1 MKDKNLLGE
10 KKAVA
15 HICLV
20 VNDIEKTS
28 QDYADFFGIEKPSW
42 FWAGG
47 GAESTNYRGEESGA
61 KAKLAFLKIDTLTIE
76 LIEPDSGPSVWREF
90 LDKYG
95 EGFHHVGINI
105 DGNGSGMEKTLSL
118 MGENNMPVLQRGGKE
133 ETGWY
138 SYVDTR
144 EDLKIMIELLEGYK

>member
-1 MKDKNLLGE
+1 MKDLLGK
-10 KKAVA
+10 KKAIA

-28 QDYADFFGIEKPSW
+28 QDYADFFGIESPSW

-47 GAESTNYRGEESGA
+47 KNKEGTVYRGESTDA
-61 KAKLAFLKIDTLTIE
+61 KAKLAFLTVDTLTIE
-76 LIEPDSGPSVWREF
+76 LIEPDDGPSVWREF

-95 EGFHHVGINI
+95 EGFHHIGFNIN
-105 DGNGSGMEKTLSL
+105 GMEKTLSL
-118 MGENNMPVLQRGGKE
+118 MGENNMATLQRGGKE
-133 ETGWY
+133 ESGWY

-144 EDLKIMIELLEGYK
+144 NTLKMMIELLEGY

>member
-1 MKDKNLLGE
+1 MNNLLGE
-10 KKAVA
+10 KKTVA

-47 GAESTNYRGEESGA
+47 GNSEGTIYRGEPTDA
-61 KAKLAFLKIDTLTIE
+61 KAKLAFLKIDTITIE
-76 LIEPDSGPSVWREF
+76 LIEPDAGPSVWREF

-95 EGFHHVGINI
+95 ESFHHIGFNIN
-105 DGNGSGMEKTLSL
+105 GMEKTLSL

-133 ETGWY
+133 GSGWY

-144 EDLKIMIELLEGYK
+144 DTLKMMVELLEGY

>member
-1 MKDKNLLGE
+1 MKDLLGE

-28 QDYADFFGIEKPSW
+28 QDYADFFDVEKPSW

-47 GAESTNYRGEESGA
+47 TDKEGTIYRGESTDA
-61 KAKLAFLKIDTLTIE
+61 RAKLAFLTIDTLTIE
-76 LIEPDSGPSVWREF
+76 LIEPDESPSVWREF

-95 EGFHHVGINI
+95 EGFHHIGFNIN
-105 DGNGSGMEKTLSL
+105 GMEKTLSL
-118 MGENNMPVLQRGGKE
+118 MGANNMPTLQRGGKE
-133 ETGWY
+133 ASGWY
-138 SYVDTR
+138 SYVDTG
-144 EDLKIMIELLEGYK
+144 DTLKIMIELLEGY

>member
-1 MKDKNLLGE
+1 MKDSKDLLGD
-10 KKAVA
+10 KKTVA

-28 QDYADFFGIEKPSW
+28 QDYADFFGIEKPAW

-47 GAESTNYRGEESGA
+47 EKESMAYRGEASGA

-95 EGFHHVGINI
+95 EGFHHIGFGIN
-105 DGNGSGMEKTLSL
+105 GMEKTLAL
-118 MGENNMPVLQRGGKE
+118 MGENNMPTLQRGGKE
-133 ETGWY
+133 ESGWY

-144 EDLKIMIELLEGYK
+144 DTLKIMIELLEGY

>member
-1 MKDKNLLGE
+1 MKDLLGD

-20 VNDIEKTS
+20 VHDIEKTS

-42 FWAGG
+42 FWTGG
-47 GAESTNYRGEESGA
+47 SAEGMVYRGEASEA
-61 KAKLAFLKIDTLTIE
+61 KAKLAFLRLDGVTVE

-95 EGFHHVGINI
+95 EGFHHIGFNIN
-105 DGNGSGMEKTLSL
+105 GMEKRLELT
-118 MGENNMPVLQRGGKE
+118 GGNNMPTLQRGGKE
-133 ETGWY
+133 QAGWY

-144 EDLKIMIELLEGYK
+144 DSLKLMIELLEGY

>member
-1 MKDKNLLGE
+1 MKDLLGD

-20 VNDIEKTS
+20 VHDIEKTS
-28 QDYADFFGIEKPSW
+28 QDYADFFGIEKPAW

-47 GAESTNYRGEESGA
+47 AAEGMVYRGDASEA
-61 KAKLAFLKIDTLTIE
+61 KAKLAFLRLDGVTVE

-95 EGFHHVGINI
+95 EGFHHIGFNIN
-105 DGNGSGMEKTLSL
+105 GMEKRLEL
-118 MGENNMPVLQRGGKE
+118 MGGNNMPTLQRGGKE
-133 ETGWY
+133 QTGWY

-144 EDLKIMIELLEGYK
+144 DSLKLVIELLEGY

>member
-1 MKDKNLLGE
+1 MKNLDLFAS

-28 QDYADFFGIEKPSW
+28 QDYADFFGINKPSW

-47 GAESTNYRGEESGA
+47 GNKEGTVYRGNQTDA
-61 KAKLAFLKIDTLTIE
+61 KAKLAFMKIDTITIE
-76 LIEPDSGPSVWREF
+76 LIEPDEGPSVWREF

-95 EGFHHVGINI
+95 EGFHHIGFNIN
-105 DGNGSGMEKTLSL
+105 GMEKTLNL
-118 MGENNMPVLQRGGKE
+118 MGENDMPVLQRGGKE
-133 ETGWY
+133 ESGWY

-144 EDLKIMIELLEGYK
+144 GSLKMMVELLEGY

>member
-1 MKDKNLLGE
+1 MKDILGN

-20 VNDIEKTS
+20 VNDIEQTS

-47 GAESTNYRGEESGA
+47 GAENTNYRGESSGA

-76 LIEPDSGPSVWREF
+76 LIEPDDGPSVWREF

-95 EGFHHVGINI
+95 EGFHHIGFNIN
-105 DGNGSGMEKTLSL
+105 GMEKTLSL
-118 MGENNMPVLQRGGKE
+118 MGENNMPTLQRGGKE
-133 ETGWY
+133 ESGWY

-144 EDLKIMIELLEGYK
+144 EKLKIMIELLEGY

>member
-1 MKDKNLLGE
+1 MEMKNLLGD

-28 QDYADFFGIEKPSW
+28 QDYADFFGIAKPSW

-47 GAESTNYRGEESGA
+47 TEKEGTVYRGEPTDA
-61 KAKLAFLKIDTLTIE
+61 RAKLAFLNIDTITIE
-76 LIEPDSGPSVWREF
+76 LIEPDKGPSIWREF

-95 EGFHHVGINI
+95 EGFHHIGFNVN
-105 DGNGSGMEKTLSL
+105 GMEKTLSL
-118 MGENNMPVLQRGGKE
+118 LGQNNMPTLQRGGKE
-133 ETGWY
+133 ESGWY

-144 EDLKIMIELLEGYK
+144 DRLKIMIELLEGYK

>member
-1 MKDKNLLGE
+1 MKDLLGN

-28 QDYADFFGIEKPSW
+28 QDYADFFGIDKPSW

-47 GAESTNYRGEESGA
+47 ENKEGTVYRGEASDA
-61 KAKLAFLKIDTLTIE
+61 KAKLAFMKIDSITIE
-76 LIEPDSGPSVWREF
+76 LIEPDSTPSVWREF

-95 EGFHHVGINI
+95 EGFHHIGFNI
-105 DGNGSGMEKTLSL
+105 NGSEKALSL
-118 MGENNMPVLQRGGKE
+118 MGENNMPLLQRGGKV
-133 ETGWY
+133 ETGGY
-138 SYVDTR
+138 AYVDTR
-144 EDLKIMIELLEGYK
+144 DSLKMMVELLEGY